1 MWRRSASYHRKE
13 SLCEAPAPEMTL
25 GDSLSAA
32 LPQWRYPRKQRRH
45 WEHLVAVLPHHACTI
60 SATLTLEVQ
69 RCMLRRGECARAP
82 LSSLAATLA
91 ARAASFDKT
100 AQCALVRLPR
110 TTPNHSAHRAHEPLI
125 TVVTSAPAFPSPY
138 FVSFTVAIASSSSL
152 NRRTERTC
160 DSRRHMGDQIAVTC
174 TSIGTPAAS
183 SAMPNTLAGQSEL
196 LGRIRVRKSLPSTSL
211 SRSGLL

>member
-25 GDSLSAA
+25 RYSLSAA
-32 LPQWRYPRKQRRH
+32 LRGDIRANSDGTG
-45 WEHLVAVLPHHACTI
+45 EHLVAVLPHHACTI

-82 LSSLAATLA
+82 LSSLAATRA

>member
-13 SLCEAPAPEMTL
+13 SLCEAPAPGMTL

-32 LPQWRYPRKQRRH
+32 LRGDIRANSDGTG
-45 WEHLVAVLPHHACTI
+45 EHLVAVLPYHACTI

>member
-1 MWRRSASYHRKE
+1 MQFCHTTPARYRRRSRSRCSGACCGEASVRAHHSR
-13 SLCEAPAPEMTL
+13 
-25 GDSLSAA
+25 A
-32 LPQWRYPRKQRRH
+32 LQPLVPRGLH
-45 WEHLVAVLPHHACTI
+45 PST
-60 SATLTLEVQ
+60 
-69 RCMLRRGECARAP
+69 
-82 LSSLAATLA
+82 
-91 ARAASFDKT
+91 
-100 AQCALVRLPR
+100 RL
-110 TTPNHSAHRAHEPLI
+110 HSAHWSDCLGQRRITQRIGRTVPLI

-160 DSRRHMGDQIAVTC
+160 DSRRHMGDQITVTC